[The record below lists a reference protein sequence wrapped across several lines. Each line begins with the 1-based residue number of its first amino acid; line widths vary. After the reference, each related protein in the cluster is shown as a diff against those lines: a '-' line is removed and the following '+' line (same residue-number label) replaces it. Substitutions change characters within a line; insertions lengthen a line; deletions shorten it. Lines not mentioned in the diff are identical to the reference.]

1 MDSKQL
7 ARRIAEEATY
17 LIEQSLTP
25 DRIPAVALVL
35 GTGWGGAMELEM
47 SKGLELE
54 NIRGFENLKH
64 LPRIEGHER
73 VVVCGDIGGKRVI
86 ALRGRIH
93 LNEDSTHQAEVGGMV
108 LQLPLPKR
116 FDRDGAVRLI
126 DERKDVDGLNF
137 PGLVLPPAVSVVQKI
152 LKEAEVRHLD
162 GKRVAI
168 IGRGFLVGRP
178 VAEWLTGRVKKLTV
192 FHRGFFPKP
201 LLKEAD
207 IVISGI
213 GRPRYIRSAWIK
225 RNAVLIDF
233 GYARTNGRIT
243 GDFDLEPCEK
253 KAAFITPTPGGTG
266 PILVAQLFENFFKLV
281 RMQK

>member
-1 MDSKQL
+1 MIID
-7 ARRIAEEATY
+7 
-17 LIEQSLTP
+17 
-25 DRIPAVALVL
+25 
-35 GTGWGGAMELEM
+35 G
-47 SKGLELE
+47 
-54 NIRGFENLKH
+54 
-64 LPRIEGHER
+64 
-73 VVVCGDIGGKRVI
+73 RVI
-86 ALRGRIH
+86 ARRMLERLKRFKTKKTFAAILVGRDPASLYFLKQQKERAAKELGISFALH
-93 LNEDSTHQAEVGGMV
+93 QLPGTVSRAKLYQKIRELNNDPEVGGMV